1 MRQRLTI
8 MVSHYLSSYYL
19 GTSPFTKS
27 NVIVNPLAIFPPM
40 RYAQVKFTKIHDI
53 AFRKYRKLGKFVI
66 GLKLFL

>member
-1 MRQRLTI
+1 M
-8 MVSHYLSSYYL
+8 